1 MIGSAPRIESEA
13 PSQLQIGERGPDFE
27 HLLGVDGQRHSMSDF
42 TNHPVLVVIFSS
54 NRCPTVHAYEER
66 LRALQNEYGPRGVL
80 LVAIN
85 ANDEHLYPEE
95 SYEAMVAFADASRY
109 NFPYLQDQRQE
120 TARAYGATRTF
131 EIFVLDEDRRL
142 RYHGRFDDARLPD
155 RVTSHDLRNALDAL
169 LEGRRVPVPVTKAFG
184 CSLDLV

>member
-1 MIGSAPRIESEA
+1 MIGAAPRIEAEA
-13 PSQLQIGERGPDFE
+13 PPQLKIGERGPGFE
-27 HLLGVDGQRHSMSDF
+27 NLRGVDGQRHAMSDF
-42 TNHPVLVVIFSS
+42 SDHPVLVVIFSS

-66 LRALQNEYGPRGVL
+66 LRALHDEYGPRGVQ

-85 ANDEHLYPEE
+85 ANDEHLYPDE
-95 SYEAMVAFADASRY
+95 SYEAMVAFANESAY
-109 NFPYLQDQRQE
+109 NFPYLQDHQQE
-120 TARAYGATRTF
+120 TARGYGATRTF

-155 RVTSHDLRNALDAL
+155 RVTSHDLKNALDAL
-169 LEGRRVPVPVTKAFG
+169 LEGRDVPVPVTRAFG

>member
-1 MIGSAPRIESEA
+1 MIGAAPRIEAEA
-13 PSQLQIGERGPDFE
+13 PEQLQIGERGPGFE
-27 HLLGVDGQRHSMSDF
+27 NLLGVDGQSHGMSDF
-42 TNHPVLVVIFSS
+42 SDHPVLVVIFSS

-66 LRALQNEYGPRGVL
+66 LRVLQDEYGPRGVQ

-109 NFPYLQDQRQE
+109 NFPYLQDNQQE

-131 EIFVLDEDRRL
+131 EIFVLDGDRRL
-142 RYHGRFDDARLPD
+142 RYHGRFDDARLAN
-155 RVTSHDLRNALDAL
+155 RVTSHDLKNALDAL
-169 LEGRRVPVPVTKAFG
+169 LAGREVRVPVTRAFG